1 MKIVLTDNAGNDHE
15 IEPVILGIASD
26 IYNLNARLKAVEEK
40 LGISYEA
47 VEEVVEEAEA
57 E

>member
-15 IEPVILGIASD
+15 IEPVILGIAAD
-26 IYNLNARLKAVEEK
+26 IYNLNSRLKAIEEK
-40 LGISYEA
+40 LGISYET
-47 VEEVVEEAEA
+47 VEEAVEEAEA

>member
-26 IYNLNARLKAVEEK
+26 IYNLNSRLKAIEEK

-47 VEEVVEEAEA
+47 AEEAVKEAEA